1 MFTFWHCP
9 NYFYIRGSYPRAAG
23 LLVNKQFFLGE
34 LHCRA
39 VPSIRR
45 RRRRYQHHIKV
56 YEPRRRKRGTHQ
68 TAQSHTQNF
77 LYINLNVFISTLYN
91 AWIKVQRSAFVLF
104 FMIIYPYC
112 SEIILWVQNKLED
125 ALTWNYNPP
134 STFLQSS
141 RPQRIFGFWE
151 SKHTLLYFERCI
163 LYLRCCMWYFM
174 VYFVIP

>member
-34 LHCRA
+34 LYWRA
-39 VPSIRR
+39 VHSIR

-104 FMIIYPYC
+104 SYDNLPLLFWNNPLSTEQARRC
-112 SEIILWVQNKLED
+112 TNLKLQPTQH
-125 ALTWNYNPP
+125 LSSVVPP
-134 STFLQSS
+134 STNLVLYGVFCL
-141 RPQRIFGFWE
+141 WE
-151 SKHTLLYFERCI
+151 YKIHHK
-163 LYLRCCMWYFM
+163 
-174 VYFVIP
+174 IPLTAS